1 MTAKSSGTHREH
13 GVPANLR
20 YSKNHEWVRVE
31 EDVATVGIT
40 DHAQQALGDITYVEL
55 PPLDK
60 RVKQSEELA
69 AVESAKA
76 ASDIYA
82 PVSGVVAEV
91 NAVLEDTPEK
101 VNVDPYGEGWICKL
115 GTIDASELDNLLTA
129 RQYRELLAREEK

>member
-1 MTAKSSGTHREH
+1 MTAKSSGARRDH

-31 EDVATVGIT
+31 GDVATVGIT
-40 DHAQQALGDITYVEL
+40 DHAQHAMGDITYVEL

-69 AVESAKA
+69 GVESAKA

-82 PVSGVVAEV
+82 PVSGAVTEV
-91 NAVLEDTPEK
+91 NAALEDTPEK

-115 GTIDASELDNLLTA
+115 EAIDASELDNLLTA
-129 RQYRELLAREEK
+129 RQYRDLLAQEEK